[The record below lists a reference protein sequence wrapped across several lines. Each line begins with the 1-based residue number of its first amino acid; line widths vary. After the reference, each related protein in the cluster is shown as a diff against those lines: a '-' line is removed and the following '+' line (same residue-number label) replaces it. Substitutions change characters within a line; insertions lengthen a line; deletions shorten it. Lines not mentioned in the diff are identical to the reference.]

1 MRTRSAAT
9 VTIRDMPKNQF
20 DVQVVPEYLPDQSSP
35 DTGVFSFAYTITI
48 TNAGDGPAQLISRH
62 WVISDSHGHTEE
74 VKGLGVVGHQPLL
87 KPGESFQY
95 TSGCRLRTA
104 SGTMHGTF
112 HCVTEEGVP
121 FAAPVA
127 LFVLE
132 ALSHGPSGKPITGRV
147 LH

>member
-1 MRTRSAAT
+1 
-9 VTIRDMPKNQF
+9 MPKNQF

-35 DTGVFSFAYTITI
+35 ETGVFSFAYTITI

-62 WVISDSHGHTEE
+62 WIISDSHGHTEQ

-121 FAAPVA
+121 FTAPVT

-132 ALSHGPSGKPITGRV
+132 ALSHGPSGEPMTGRV

>member
-1 MRTRSAAT
+1 MS
-9 VTIRDMPKNQF
+9 KNQF

-35 DTGVFSFAYTITI
+35 ETGVFSFAYTITI

-121 FAAPVA
+121 FAAAVA

>member
-1 MRTRSAAT
+1 
-9 VTIRDMPKNQF
+9 MPKNQF
-20 DVQVVPEYLPDQSSP
+20 DVQVVPEYLPDQSTP
-35 DTGVFSFAYTITI
+35 EAGVFSFAYTITI

-62 WVISDSHGHTEE
+62 WIISDSHGHTEE
-74 VKGLGVVGHQPLL
+74 VRGLGVVGHQPLL

-112 HCVTEEGVP
+112 HCVTEEGLP
-121 FAAPVA
+121 FTAPVT

-132 ALSHGPSGKPITGRV
+132 ALSHGPSGEPMSGRV

>member
-1 MRTRSAAT
+1 
-9 VTIRDMPKNQF
+9 MPKNQF
-20 DVQVVPEYLPDQSSP
+20 DVQVVPEYLPDQSTPES
-35 DTGVFSFAYTITI
+35 GVFSFAYTITI

-62 WVISDSHGHTEE
+62 WIINDSHGHTEE

-112 HCVTEEGVP
+112 HCVTEEGEP
-121 FAAPVA
+121 FVAPVA

-132 ALSHGPSGKPITGRV
+132 ALRHGPGGEPITGRV